1 MYVFKNIFKMVGS
14 PCIFYAADIKQ
25 LCFRSLKKKCLKDK
39 FTLGLKTSGQAD
51 PEL

>member
-1 MYVFKNIFKMVGS
+1 MKFNMVGR

-25 LCFRSLKKKCLKDK
+25 IMFLLPEKKCLKDK
-39 FTLGLKTSGQAD
+39 FTLGLKASGQAD